1 MKRTDI
7 PIVLSCCA
15 FVFMVGLLVWSVEA
29 SNSMKSMKL
38 QARVAY
44 LEERNQSLETENSL
58 LRSVEREAR
67 GYIRGWA
74 KTHQDE
80 EYPPAMSDMVQM
92 VRVLDDWRYHAEGR

>member
-1 MKRTDI
+1 MIGRAI
-7 PIVLSCCA
+7 A
-15 FVFMVGLLVWSVEA
+15 FAFLFVAVFVCGLMMRPVDSLQTVR
-29 SNSMKSMKL
+29 L